1 MNSKFEGLGLVMLEA
16 MAFGKP
22 IIAPK
27 ISAIPE
33 VVKNQF
39 NGLLTKADNLKSYVN
54 AMKKLENLKFRK
66 KLSQKMNFIL
76 KINFLLIR

>member
-1 MNSKFEGLGLVMLEA
+1 

-22 IIAPK
+22 IIAPR

-33 VVKNQF
+33 VIKDGV
-39 NGLLTKADNLKSYVN
+39 NGLLTKSDDINSYVN
-54 AMKKLENLKFRK
+54 AMKKAQNYNLEKNCQNKI
-66 KLSQKMNFIL
+66 NFIL